1 MAFASGDLAVGVG
14 ACQWVVERGEGGEE
28 QGSLEDLVPATGRM
42 LAPDGAAR
50 AADHRHQA
58 CIVGEM
64 ANSLEVLP
72 GDSGEE
78 SGGDPDPDSGHP
90 LRPTLATGTD
100 YFLRSRA

>member
-1 MAFASGDLAVGVG
+1 
-14 ACQWVVERGEGGEE
+14 
-28 QGSLEDLVPATGRM
+28 
-42 LAPDGAAR
+42 
-50 AADHRHQA
+50 
-58 CIVGEM
+58 M